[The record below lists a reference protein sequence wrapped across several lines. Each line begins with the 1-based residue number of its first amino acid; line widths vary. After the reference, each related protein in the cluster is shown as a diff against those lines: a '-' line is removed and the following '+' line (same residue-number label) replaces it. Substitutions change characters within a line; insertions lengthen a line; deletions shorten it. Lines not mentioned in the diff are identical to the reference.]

1 MKPFLLASLFAC
13 SLAAAQPLP
22 ALYRAALAND
32 PAAAVAQAQ
41 VRIAEERLSQAWSA
55 FGPTVALVY
64 NRNDYRADEGP
75 TFDRRRFGSRELVV
89 QLTQPLVRLPLHST
103 LDAAK
108 AQVEQQRSALDQV
121 RLESMQRFVEA
132 AFEVLKARD
141 ALSFAQAQRAA
152 TAEQLASAR
161 RSFTVGRSPVTDVR
175 DAEAKADTVA
185 AQLAAARFDLDLRQQ
200 ILAELVGRPV
210 TGLVERGLRE
220 SSLPSVEGSQ
230 TSDWL
235 VAAWAGNLQVQQAQR
250 ALEVAEYDVTRAE
263 RAHAPTVDLTSSYGA
278 SSDTGTAT
286 TFLPRRANTAQI
298 GVNLNVPLFASGAT
312 QSRVREAMAAR
323 DKAQGDVDAARRS
336 ASLGIRQNLTAT
348 LSAISQ
354 ARGLEAAVKSNEVA
368 LRANQ
373 RGYEVGMKVNFEVLE
388 SQTRLFE
395 ARRDLS
401 KARYDAWVNYVRLAA
416 VTGTLLETDMAQL
429 DELLVEEARPAL
441 QDRRPESEGRR

>member
-1 MKPFLLASLFAC
+1 MRRWLLAPMLAC

-32 PAAAVAQAQ
+32 PAATVAQAQ

-64 NRNDYRADEGP
+64 NRNDYRADEAP

-89 QLTQPLVRLPLHST
+89 QLTQPLVRLPLHSA

-312 QSRVREAMAAR
+312 QSRVPRGDGRAR
-323 DKAQGDVDAARRS
+323 QGAGRCRRG
-336 ASLGIRQNLTAT
+336 ASQCQPRHPPEPHRH

-368 LRANQ
+368 LRANR

-395 ARRDLS
+395 SRRDLS

-416 VTGTLLETDMAQL
+416 VTGTLVETDMAQL
-429 DELLVEEARPAL
+429 DELLVAEPSPAL
-441 QDRRPESEGRR
+441 QDRRPESEGGR